1 MQPDLFQAIANMAG
15 DMTANMVVSMR
26 NVLHLALSISPLLL
40 LIPKKFNMVGI
51 RRDHLITVS
60 VLFLSGGIVSAIY
73 VACSLVGQRQAN
85 ATAGG

>member
-1 MQPDLFQAIANMAG
+1 MQPDLFQAISNM
-15 DMTANMVVSMR
+15 DKDTTSTMVVSMR

-60 VLFLSGGIVSAIY
+60 EFFL
-73 VACSLVGQRQAN
+73 CRWHSLSHLHSMLSR
-85 ATAGG
+85 